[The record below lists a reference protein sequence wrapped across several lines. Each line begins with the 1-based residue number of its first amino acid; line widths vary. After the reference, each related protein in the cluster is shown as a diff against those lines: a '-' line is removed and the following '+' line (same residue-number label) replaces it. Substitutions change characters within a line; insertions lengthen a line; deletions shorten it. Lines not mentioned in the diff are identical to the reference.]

1 MIITDATNLPRLMN
15 CNGSRLMLA
24 DPVFTER
31 DDTIRNEGNAAHWLA
46 SVVFGKKHTIEEL
59 IDRKAPNGVYIT
71 ANMAEHVD
79 AYIGELQASFSRPD
93 GALNGQIEWSYQL
106 NGPEWQIN
114 GRADHISYCQKPCR
128 SWNSALYI
136 DDFKYGYSI
145 VEPFNNWTLIAHAL
159 GFCVTNQV
167 APERIIFTIHQ
178 PRAAHYAGK
187 VRSVDIGYDELLQLY
202 ARINSTLSNP
212 SDMLQTGTHCY
223 KCPSFTSCPA
233 RQAAQWNAIEIAH
246 KAFNANIS
254 NEDLAESMDQI
265 ARAISLLEQSKKVY
279 EEQTMARVK
288 AGQVVANYGL
298 QNDLTNRMW
307 LESVTPDMLDAM
319 AGHSICERKL
329 PRLNVAETA
338 LGKEMVNMLTE
349 RRSKG
354 TKLVRMDANKKGEKL
369 FGKK

>member
-71 ANMAEHVD
+71 ADMAEHVSD
-79 AYIGELQASFSRPD
+79 YLSCVDRSPHQWCVM
-93 GALNGQIEWSYQL
+93 EWSYQL

-114 GRADHISYCQKPCR
+114 GRGDFIG
-128 SWNSALYI
+128 WNEGILSV
-136 DDFKYGYSI
+136 DDFKYGYGI
-145 VEPFNNWTLIAHAL
+145 VEPFENWALISHAL
-159 GFCVTNQV
+159 GFCETNNLV
-167 APERIIFTIHQ
+167 PSKIVMTIHQ

-187 VRSVDIGYDELLQLY
+187 VREWEIGPAELMQY
-202 ARINSTLSNP
+202 KWRINSTLSNP
-212 SDMLQTGTHCY
+212 SDMLQTGLHCY
-223 KCPSFTSCPA
+223 KCPSFASCPA
-233 RQAAQWNAIEIAH
+233 RQAAEMNAIETAH
-246 KAFNANIS
+246 MAFNAHIS
-254 NEDLAESMDQI
+254 NDDLAERMDQI

-329 PRLNVAETA
+329 PRLNIAETA

-354 TKLVRMDANKKGEKL
+354 TKLVRIDANKKGEKL

>member
-1 MIITDATNLPRLMN
+1 MKAVGHNIMIITDATNLPRLMN

-46 SVVFGKKHTIEEL
+46 SVVFNKKHTVEEL

-71 ANMAEHVD
+71 PDMAEHVSD
-79 AYIGELQASFSRPD
+79 YLHAIGPGGEM
-93 GALNGQIEWSYQL
+93 EWSYQI
-106 NGPEWQIN
+106 NKPTWQIN
-114 GRADHISYCQKPCR
+114 GRADHIKYVGELDGSTTLHVP
-128 SWNSALYI
+128 
-136 DDFKYGYSI
+136 DFKYGYSVI
-145 VEPFNNWTLIAHAL
+145 EPFKNWTLLSHAI
-159 GFCVTNQV
+159 GFCAANNVV
-167 APERIIFTIHQ
+167 PSKVVLTIHQ
-178 PRAAHYAGK
+178 PRAPHYAGK
-187 VRSVDIGYDELLQLY
+187 VREWEISAAELMQY
-202 ARINSTLSNP
+202 QWAIDATLSNP

-223 KCPSFTSCPA
+223 KCPSFASCPA
-233 RQAAQWNAIEIAH
+233 RQAAKMNAIEVAH
-246 KAFNANIS
+246 KAFNAHIG

-319 AGHSICERKL
+319 AGRSICERKL
-329 PRLNVAETA
+329 PRLNIAETA

-354 TKLVRMDANKKGEKL
+354 TKLVRIDANKKGEKL

>member
-31 DDTIRNEGNAAHWLA
+31 DDTIRNEGYAAHWLA
-46 SVVFGKKHTIEEL
+46 SVVFNKKHTLEQL

-71 ANMAEHVD
+71 ADMAEHVND
-79 AYIGELQASFSRPD
+79 YLTAIGPGGEM
-93 GALNGQIEWSYQL
+93 EWSYQL

-114 GRADHISYCQKPCR
+114 GRADHIKYVGELDGSTTLHIP
-128 SWNSALYI
+128 
-136 DDFKYGYSI
+136 DFKYGYGI
-145 VEPFNNWTLIAHAL
+145 VEPFDNWTLISHAL
-159 GFCVTNQV
+159 GFCETNNLV
-167 APERIIFTIHQ
+167 PSKIVMTIHQ
-178 PRAAHYAGK
+178 PRAAHHAGK
-187 VRSVDIGYDELLQLY
+187 VREREIGPVELMQYKWL
-202 ARINSTLSNP
+202 INSTLSNP
-212 SDMLQTGTHCY
+212 SDILQTGEHCY
-223 KCPSFTSCPA
+223 KCPSFASCPA
-233 RQAAQWNAIEIAH
+233 RQSAEMNAIETAH
-246 KAFNANIS
+246 MAFNAHIS
-254 NEDLAESMDQI
+254 NEDLAERMDQI

-329 PRLNVAETA
+329 PRLNIAETA
-338 LGKEMVNMLTE
+338 LGKDMVNMLTE